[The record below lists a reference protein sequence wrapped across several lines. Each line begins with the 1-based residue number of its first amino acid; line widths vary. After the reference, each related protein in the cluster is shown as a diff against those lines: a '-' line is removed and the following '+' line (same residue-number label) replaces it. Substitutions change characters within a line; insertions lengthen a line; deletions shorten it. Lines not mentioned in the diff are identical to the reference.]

1 MKKLLGAALLAAHSL
16 IIAHVTHAQET
27 GKLPLVRIGTVSDS
41 LRELQPTDIRA
52 LFEREIVGLTRGEF
66 DVRFPADKQI
76 HAAWSVARIKA
87 GIDRLLADPQ
97 VDMVIGL
104 GVLASNE
111 LARRR
116 QLPKPVIA
124 PFIVDRTF
132 QGLPFRDGASGVK
145 NLSYVT
151 FPGDFRRDLKRFR
164 ELLPFTS
171 VAFLHDRLLPEV
183 IPALRDRALEAAR
196 EIGVDVHFV
205 PVETSAEAAL
215 AALPNEADAVYL
227 PPLVRLSST
236 EFDLL
241 MKGLIKRRLPSFALL
256 GRIDVERG
264 VLAGVAPAVEINRLA
279 RRVALNVQRI
289 LLGEDAGVLPISLP
303 LRERLVINMA
313 TARAIGFSPS
323 FQAMR
328 KAELLFEEEDGGP
341 QLSLASAVREAV
353 EANLDIRV
361 AEKNVAAGKQDI
373 KAARSALFPQFDLLA
388 DSVQVDDDRA
398 SAIPGLSEKT
408 TTGSVALSQ
417 VIYSERTFAN
427 VAIQRYLQQS
437 REFDRDQ
444 VRLDIVLEAANAYL
458 DVLRAKTN
466 ERIAK
471 DNVELSREN
480 LELAKLRRQIG
491 TAGPA
496 EVFRWES
503 EIATNRLVL
512 VQAEA
517 RRGVAAIAL
526 NQLLHRRLA
535 QPFTTKETGL
545 DDPILITSRE
555 SLIDLIDDPRAFG
568 TFSNFMVEQGL
579 AASPEV
585 REIEAAIDAQER
597 TLDSTKNAFWQPR
610 LSLAADQTE
619 VVSRSGEGD
628 TGIGFSPDDSE
639 TTISLQ
645 LSLPLYT
652 GGARRAD
659 RTQAAEEL
667 SGLRLQRQSTREI
680 VEQRIRSALQTAR
693 ASYASIQLSRDAA
706 NAARKT
712 FELVQDSY
720 GRGVVSI
727 LALLDAQNASIVAD
741 QAADNAVYD
750 FLKELMEVER
760 AIARFDFFQTPE
772 TQAEWFRRLKEYFR
786 QQAVYQPQ

>member
-97 VDMVIGL
+97 VDMVISL

-132 QGLPFRDGASGVK
+132 QGLPFKDGASGVK

-503 EIATNRLVL
+503 EIATDRLEL

-517 RRGVAAIAL
+517 QRGVAEIAL
-526 NQLLHRRLA
+526 NQLLHRPLA
-535 QPFTTKETGL
+535 QPFTTKETRL
-545 DDPILITSRE
+545 DDPMLITSQQ

-585 REIEAAIDAQER
+585 SEIEAAIDAQER